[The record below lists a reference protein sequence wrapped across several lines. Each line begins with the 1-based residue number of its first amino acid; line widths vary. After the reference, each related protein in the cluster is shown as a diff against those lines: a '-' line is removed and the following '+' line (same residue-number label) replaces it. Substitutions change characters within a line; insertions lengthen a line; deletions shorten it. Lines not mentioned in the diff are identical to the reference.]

1 MNSPH
6 VNRMIETVES
16 KYTLVIAAAKRA
28 REIVDGASPLV
39 DSPSRKSI
47 TIALEEIESEKV
59 RYESLQK

>member
-39 DSPSRKSI
+39 DSTSRKSI